1 MMVIMDAIRQISA
14 LRPAELPAVPTPR
27 MPDVSSVHELARITD
42 GTPEKILRAVD
53 SLRADSAQIE
63 KLQREARQLA
73 FGCIRDLFALG
84 LRLLQEAVP
93 MALGLLIPNP
103 AAQMA
108 ARAALQGLAMRG
120 LAEAGQRIMQLV
132 HELIPLARP
141 LLEIAGRAVA
151 SAVGEE
157 GHVAKDSLKSE
168 QSRALPGAPAPSA
181 APEIR
186 PAALEE
192 TTAGSSARPVTSSS
206 SGSEQGQA
214 AVNAALSQV
223 GTPYAWGGTGA
234 GGYDCSGLT
243 QWAWRQAGIELPRL
257 AEQQTVGRQVTAA
270 ELQPGDLAVWDG
282 HVAMYAGDGQL
293 VEAGS
298 PVQTNPLRT
307 TNMGMAFK
315 GFWRPTG

>member
-168 QSRALPGAPAPSA
+168 QSRALPGAPAPSTTPEMRWKTPPLAVVHVRPPA
-181 APEIR
+181 APAVPRKVR
-186 PAALEE
+186 PPSTRRCHKSALRIPGAAPAPVA
-192 TTAGSSARPVTSSS
+192 TTA
-206 SGSEQGQA
+206 
-214 AVNAALSQV
+214 L
-223 GTPYAWGGTGA
+223 
-234 GGYDCSGLT
+234 D
-243 QWAWRQAGIELPRL
+243 
-257 AEQQTVGRQVTAA
+257 
-270 ELQPGDLAVWDG
+270 
-282 HVAMYAGDGQL
+282 
-293 VEAGS
+293 
-298 PVQTNPLRT
+298 
-307 TNMGMAFK
+307 
-315 GFWRPTG
+315 